1 MNDNEKISQKANI
14 KKQSYIVNNKSDII
28 ISLDEQFAQPIEKR
42 KKIYEFR
49 KYKLTVEYPNKILE
63 EGLRNKDFN
72 QGLKVSKFAYKINH
86 LYKLVNLIDSK
97 QLKIHHPLG
106 GGSYVFKEKYI
117 DYILEHVPKSDVRIS
132 IEAQPNEGKNV
143 KVILELVDI
152 AISKEHSFNN
162 IKYQKSL
169 SYTKEID
176 KHIDYYKELLRKL
189 NSYSGVV
196 FMIRKQSDFN
206 SHPRMSEVISTIIK
220 EREKIGFLLSPKSKI
235 IALSVAYPQYG
246 LADKYEKKNIYE
258 GNNNVI
264 SSCPKLEFNTP
275 LRNFVKGVVYFE
287 DNKDV
292 TVPYSWVR
300 VTGRDYAET
309 YQEQIL
315 YKGASILRVNVTEL
329 PFILY
334 SLLVIDWSDFK
345 LSKSL
350 YISEG
355 AYGYL
360 KEQDYDYLIDYS
372 SFKRLLVTAD

>member
-1 MNDNEKISQKANI
+1 
-14 KKQSYIVNNKSDII
+14 
-28 ISLDEQFAQPIEKR
+28 
-42 KKIYEFR
+42 
-49 KYKLTVEYPNKILE
+49 
-63 EGLRNKDFN
+63 
-72 QGLKVSKFAYKINH
+72 
-86 LYKLVNLIDSK
+86 
-97 QLKIHHPLG
+97 
-106 GGSYVFKEKYI
+106 
-117 DYILEHVPKSDVRIS
+117 
-132 IEAQPNEGKNV
+132 
-143 KVILELVDI
+143 
-152 AISKEHSFNN
+152 
-162 IKYQKSL
+162 
-169 SYTKEID
+169 
-176 KHIDYYKELLRKL
+176 
-189 NSYSGVV
+189 
-196 FMIRKQSDFN
+196 
-206 SHPRMSEVISTIIK
+206 MSEVISTIIK

>member
-117 DYILEHVPKSDVRIS
+117 DYILEHVPKSDVRIK
-132 IEAQPNEGKNV
+132 GKNV

>member
-14 KKQSYIVNNKSDII
+14 KKQSYIVNKISDII
-28 ISLDEQFAQPIEKR
+28 ISLDEQFAQPIEKK

-132 IEAQPNEGKNV
+132 IEAQPNGSPHFGIIV
-143 KVILELVDI
+143 TFLL
-152 AISKEHSFNN
+152 AFSLAQ
-162 IKYQKSL
+162 QKAKTL

-176 KHIDYYKELLRKL
+176 KHIDYYKGLLRKL

-300 VTGRDYAET
+300 VTGRDYAGT